1 MRRGLRRPYRLVRV
15 GVHSSCLNVSTGM
28 RVRVRGT
35 SRAGAHV
42 RAGARAS
49 GPNPLETLRRLAF
62 SLAGRLLAVSR
73 GGFRRDGGGAARM
86 RRGGRRRA

>member
-28 RVRVRGT
+28 RVRGT

-42 RAGARAS
+42 RAGARDS

-62 SLAGRLLAVSR
+62 SLAGGLLAVSR

>member
-28 RVRVRGT
+28 RVRGT
-35 SRAGAHV
+35 SRACAHV

-49 GPNPLETLRRLAF
+49 GPNPLETLR
-62 SLAGRLLAVSR
+62 RLLAVSR